1 MKILRSEYLKTLNQN
16 ELLNLFFLNMND
28 FFKFD
33 YSKLD
38 QKKDQTKGELEYN
51 NLLENIEI
59 IYNRILKIRK

>member
-1 MKILRSEYLKTLNQN
+1 MKILKSEYLKTLNQN

-38 QKKDQTKGELEYN
+38 QKENQEKGKLEYN